1 MRELFSK
8 LMPPA
13 LLDGQLRL
21 LLSNMG
27 GSVLPAVLFISAL
40 AWRVHDSVQ
49 TQTVVLW
56 WFATLATSI
65 LSWQHARYH
74 LKRGWSPDK
83 EKNIVWQ
90 SCLIN
95 GLDGCFWGLLTW
107 ISFGL
112 NDTQLELIVL
122 ATLTGVAAQN
132 QGQLSAVPQVF
143 LSFLTC
149 LILCGDLRMIMD
161 SDAALRLLGWGGLLL
176 FTTFTVQALNSA
188 QVVRRSLTLATEKD
202 ALLKAND
209 EARQAAV
216 KANADKSLFL
226 ASASHD
232 LRQPVHAQALFLEV
246 LSETPLENF
255 QKDLLAN
262 ARLAASASSELLDAL
277 LDFSRLEAGVVTPVL
292 RPFFIQDIFQKIE
305 NELAPMAEAKGLV
318 YRCRETL
325 SACFSDPALI
335 ELILRNLTSNAIRYT
350 LEGGVLVG
358 ARQRTGLLVV
368 EVWDTGLGI
377 EPEQQEAIFQ
387 EFHQLNNP
395 ARDRRKGLGLG
406 LAIAKG
412 LADRLGHKLTLH
424 SRPGQGSVFRL
435 EIPVY
440 TGVIAAVNLPDS
452 SKISLIGKKALVLDD
467 DPLALQSM
475 GSLLQNWGMSCE
487 LANSVNQALAM
498 SKNCRPDI
506 IITDY
511 RLSEER
517 TGAQAIALVR
527 LELGEQM
534 PALIVT
540 GDTSPQRLRE
550 ASASGVPLLHK
561 PANPDDVRRL
571 ISQALAQ
578 NFTD

>member
-292 RPFFIQDIFQKIE
+292 RSFFIQDIFQKIE

-475 GSLLQNWGMSCE
+475 GSLLQSWGMACE
-487 LANSVNQALAM
+487 LASAVDEAVGK
-498 SKNCRPDI
+498 SKHCRPDI

>member
-209 EARQAAV
+209 AARQAAV

-292 RPFFIQDIFQKIE
+292 RPFFIQDIFQKLE

-358 ARQRTGLLVV
+358 TRQRTGLLVV

-377 EPEQQEAIFQ
+377 EPEQHEAIFQ

-412 LADRLGHKLTLH
+412 LTDRLGHKLTLR
-424 SRPGQGSVFRL
+424 SRPGHGSVFRL

-475 GSLLQNWGMSCE
+475 GSLLQSWGMACE
-487 LANSVNQALAM
+487 LASAVDEAVGK
-498 SKNCRPDI
+498 SKHCRPDI

-517 TGAQAIALVR
+517 TGAQAIALIS
-527 LELGEQM
+527 LELGEQV

-571 ISQALAQ
+571 INQALAQ

>member
-377 EPEQQEAIFQ
+377 EPEQHEAIFQ

-412 LADRLGHKLTLH
+412 LTDRLGHKLTLR
-424 SRPGQGSVFRL
+424 SRPGHGSVFRL

-475 GSLLQNWGMSCE
+475 GSLLQSWGMACE
-487 LANSVNQALAM
+487 LASAVDEAVGK
-498 SKNCRPDI
+498 SKHCRPDI

-517 TGAQAIALVR
+517 TGAQAIALIS
-527 LELGEQM
+527 LELGEQV

-571 ISQALAQ
+571 INQALAQ

>member
-1 MRELFSK
+1 MSWRSFRLV
-8 LMPPA
+8 PGRI
-13 LLDGQLRL
+13 LDEQLRL
-21 LLSNMG
+21 LLGNQAS
-27 GSVLPAVLFISAL
+27 SELAAISLATVL
-40 AWRVHDSVQ
+40 AWRMTQSVQLKTVLFWWLVTSVSSVVSWLHSSCYLRHGWDARQAPRIVWQRCLIDVIVSCPWGSLPLLCFGVHDSQLEIIAIATITGLAVH
-49 TQTVVLW
+49 TVGQNAPIPHVFLRASL
-56 WFATLATSI
+56 FL
-65 LSWQHARYH
+65 L
-74 LKRGWSPDK
+74 
-83 EKNIVWQ
+83 
-90 SCLIN
+90 SCLGFLIQP
-95 GLDGCFWGLLTW
+95 D
-107 ISFGL
+107 
-112 NDTQLELIVL
+112 DTIRIL
-122 ATLTGVAAQN
+122 GVGA
-132 QGQLSAVPQVF
+132 
-143 LSFLTC
+143 
-149 LILCGDLRMIMD
+149 
-161 SDAALRLLGWGGLLL
+161 LLL
-176 FTTFTVQALNSA
+176 IPAFTIQALNGA
-188 QVVRRSLTLATEKD
+188 KVVRNTVQLTIDKD
-202 ALLKAND
+202 TLIQAA
-209 EARQAAV
+209 ETARRDAV
-216 KANADKSLFL
+216 KANAAKSVFL
-226 ASASHD
+226 AAASHD
-232 LRQPVHAQALFLEV
+232 LRQPIHAQALFLEA
-246 LSETPLENF
+246 LSATRLDGS
-255 QKDLLAN
+255 QSDLLAN
-262 ARLAASASSELLDAL
+262 ARLAGSASSELLDAL
-277 LDFSRLEAGVVTPVL
+277 LDFSRIEAGVVVPCI
-292 RPFFIQDIFQKIE
+292 RSFSIQDIFYTIE
-305 NELAPMAEAKGLV
+305 NEAAPMAEAKGLIF
-318 YRCRETL
+318 RCHESTL
-325 SACFSDPALI
+325 AAYSDPALV

-350 LEGGVLVG
+350 FEGGVLLG

-412 LADRLGHKLTLH
+412 LADRLGHKLTLR
-424 SRPGQGSVFRL
+424 SRPGHGSVFRL

-475 GSLLQNWGMSCE
+475 GSLLQSWGMACE
-487 LANSVNQALAM
+487 LASAVDEAVGK
-498 SKNCRPDI
+498 SKHCRPDI

>member
-1 MRELFSK
+1 MRELFSRLK
-8 LMPPA
+8 PPA

-27 GSVLPAVLFISAL
+27 GSVLPAILFISAL
-40 AWRVHDSVQ
+40 AWRLHDSVQ
-49 TQTVVLW
+49 TQTVVMW
-56 WFATLATSI
+56 WLATLATSI

-74 LKRGWSPDK
+74 LKHGWSPDE

-90 SCLIN
+90 SCVVN
-95 GLDGCFWGLLTW
+95 GLDGCLWGMLTW
-107 ISFGL
+107 IAFGQ
-112 NDTQLELIVL
+112 NDTQLELIVV

-132 QGQLSAVPQVF
+132 QGQLSAAPQVF

-149 LILCGDLRMIMD
+149 LILCGDLKMLMA
-161 SDAALRLLGWGGLLL
+161 SDAATRLLGWGGLLL
-176 FTTFTVQALNSA
+176 FPTFTIQAFNSA
-188 QVVRRSLTLATEKD
+188 KIVRSSLALSTEKD
-202 ALLKAND
+202 ALLKAN
-209 EARQAAV
+209 ELARQAAV

-318 YRCRETL
+318 YRSRETL

-350 LEGGVLVG
+350 LKGGVLVG

-368 EVWDTGLGI
+368 EVWDTGIGI
-377 EPEQQEAIFQ
+377 EPEQQQAIFQ

-412 LADRLGHKLTLH
+412 LADRLGHKLTLR
-424 SRPGQGSVFRL
+424 SRPGIGSVFRL
-435 EIPVY
+435 EIPIY
-440 TGVIAAVNLPDS
+440 TGFIDTVNQSCSNEL
-452 SKISLIGKKALVLDD
+452 SLSGKRALVLDD

-475 GSLLQNWGMSCE
+475 GSLLQSWGVTCE
-487 LANSVNQALAM
+487 LSSSVNQALAV
-498 SKNCRPDI
+498 SRNCHPDI

-511 RLSEER
+511 RLSEQR

-527 LELGEQM
+527 LELGEQV

-561 PANPDDVRRL
+561 PANPTDLRRL
-571 ISQALAQ
+571 IGQLLAP
-578 NFTD
+578 NITD

>member
-40 AWRVHDSVQ
+40 AWRLNDSVQ

-56 WFATLATSI
+56 WFATLFTSI

-74 LKRGWSPDK
+74 LKSGWSPDK

-122 ATLTGVAAQN
+122 ATLTGVVAQN

-149 LILCGDLRMIMD
+149 LILCGDLRLIMD

-292 RPFFIQDIFQKIE
+292 RPFFIQDIFQKLE

-325 SACFSDPALI
+325 SACFSDSALI

-358 ARQRTGLLVV
+358 TRQRTGLLVV

-377 EPEQQEAIFQ
+377 EPEQHEAIFQ

-412 LADRLGHKLTLH
+412 LTGRLGHKLTLR
-424 SRPGQGSVFRL
+424 SRPGHGSVFRL
-435 EIPVY
+435 EIPLY

>member
-149 LILCGDLRMIMD
+149 LILCGDLRLIMD

-209 EARQAAV
+209 AARQAAV

-377 EPEQQEAIFQ
+377 EPEQHEAIFQ

-412 LADRLGHKLTLH
+412 LTDRLGHKLTLR
-424 SRPGQGSVFRL
+424 SRPGHGSVFRL

-440 TGVIAAVNLPDS
+440 TGVIAADNLPDS

-475 GSLLQNWGMSCE
+475 GSLLQSWGMACE
-487 LANSVNQALAM
+487 LASAVDEAVGK
-498 SKNCRPDI
+498 SKHCRPDI

-517 TGAQAIALVR
+517 TGAQAIALIS
-527 LELGEQM
+527 LELGEQV

-571 ISQALAQ
+571 INQALAQ

>member
-27 GSVLPAVLFISAL
+27 GSVLSAVLFISAL

-292 RPFFIQDIFQKIE
+292 RPFFIQDIFQKLE

-358 ARQRTGLLVV
+358 TRQRTGLLVV

-377 EPEQQEAIFQ
+377 EPEQHEAIFQ

-412 LADRLGHKLTLH
+412 LTDRLGHKLTLR
-424 SRPGQGSVFRL
+424 SRPGHGSVFRL

-475 GSLLQNWGMSCE
+475 GSLLQSWGMACE
-487 LANSVNQALAM
+487 LASAVDEAVGK
-498 SKNCRPDI
+498 SKHCRPDI

>member
-377 EPEQQEAIFQ
+377 EPEQHEAIFQ

-412 LADRLGHKLTLH
+412 LTDRLGHKLTLR
-424 SRPGQGSVFRL
+424 SRPGHGSVFRL

-475 GSLLQNWGMSCE
+475 GSLLQSWGMACE
-487 LANSVNQALAM
+487 LASAVDEAVGK
-498 SKNCRPDI
+498 SKHCRPDI

-517 TGAQAIALVR
+517 TGAQAIALIS
-527 LELGEQM
+527 LELGEQV